1 MKTEQ
6 KVKNAITWID
16 GLKNTRL
23 RQGKGELGDSKT
35 GYCCLGYGCKRLKI
49 PYDSLDE
56 ISEEFQFNVGLKDE
70 EGLFTGESISY
81 FNSLVDLNDV
91 AKWSF
96 RKISTF
102 LKKRAKDVFIPEVAE
117 GLIKHYNSKK

>member
-16 GLKNTRL
+16 GLKNTRVL
-23 RQGKGELGDSKT
+23 QGIGELGDSKT
-35 GYCCLGYGCKRLKI
+35 GYCCLGYGCKRLGI
-49 PYDSLDE
+49 PYNKRDE
-56 ISEEFQFNVGLKDE
+56 VSEEFQFNVGLKDDH
-70 EGLFTGESISY
+70 GIFDGEY
-81 FNSLVDLNDV
+81 VGCYCSLVELNDDL
-91 AKWSF
+91 KWSF

-117 GLIKHYNSKK
+117 GLIKHYNNKI

>member
-16 GLKNTRL
+16 GLKNTRV
-23 RQGKGELGDSKT
+23 RQGRGELGDSKT
-35 GYCCLGYGCKRLKI
+35 GYCCLGYGCKRLGI
-49 PYDSLDE
+49 PYNKWDE
-56 ISEEFQFNVGLKDE
+56 VSEEFQFEVGLKGDH
-70 EGLFTGESISY
+70 GIFDGEY
-81 FNSLVDLNDV
+81 VGYYCSLTELNDDV
-91 AKWSF
+91 GWSF

-117 GLIKHYNSKK
+117 GIIKHYKK